1 MAIWY
6 WCWWVDLTK
15 TATQWRIAHCL
26 KQWGEIL
33 SIGWKL
39 NMFCSLTDKT
49 DKISAHVGFL
59 ICNLL
64 FSTTILNSDMPK
76 TNVLVIRY
84 KENGWYVNAMCVS
97 TRKEMQTL
105 SVCLFV
111 CLSVCLLVWS
121 SATLVYM
128 SLVHIREKKWCC
140 ISVFHPRLWK
150 AVDHTRELGLSVV
163 CKYRTQILDEQ
174 LTVFCWSVIIVI
186 FGDKSGKFTKKINIL
201 EVKIWFATNMPKKH
215 NT

>member
-39 NMFCSLTDKT
+39 NMFDKT

-84 KENGWYVNAMCVS
+84 KENCWYVNAMCVS
-97 TRKEMQTL
+97 TRQDMQTL

-128 SLVHIREKKWCC
+128 SLVHLYEKRMVLHICLPSQTMESSRSYKGIRFVCRLQIQNTDTGWTTDCLLLVCHHCHLWWQVRQIYKKM
-140 ISVFHPRLWK
+140 
-150 AVDHTRELGLSVV
+150 
-163 CKYRTQILDEQ
+163 
-174 LTVFCWSVIIVI
+174 
-186 FGDKSGKFTKKINIL
+186 NIL
-201 EVKIWFATNMPKKH
+201 EVKIWRNI